1 MAKKSLPQVN
11 SRVAKVLHADGDGH
25 PILNKILLDLPAHEA
40 AQVFPTLEFM
50 RLNTNHI
57 LHDAGETV
65 RSAFFCNSGMISI
78 LTVLS
83 DGKSVEVGL
92 VGHEGFVGLP
102 LVVGFRTTPTRAVV
116 QIDAT
121 AFRMSAAAL
130 TDLLRRCPLL
140 ERRLQQFSQIAAM
153 ETTQIA
159 ACNRIHDVEERLSR
173 WLLMCADRTGEH
185 SLPLTQDLLSQMLGT
200 RRASVTV
207 AAGMLQKAGLIGYT
221 RGRVEIL
228 NREKL
233 QQATCDCYEAMSIQ
247 HHKWHSER
255 T

>member
-1 MAKKSLPQVN
+1 M
-11 SRVAKVLHADGDGH
+11 
-25 PILNKILLDLPAHEA
+25 
-40 AQVFPTLEFM
+40 
-50 RLNTNHI
+50 
-57 LHDAGETV
+57 

-102 LVVGFRTTPTRAVV
+102 LIVGFRTTPTRAVV

-207 AAGMLQKAGLIGYT
+207 AAGTLQKAGLIGYT

-233 QQATCDCYEAMSIQ
+233 KQATCDCYQAMSIQ
-247 HHKWHSER
+247 HQKWHSER